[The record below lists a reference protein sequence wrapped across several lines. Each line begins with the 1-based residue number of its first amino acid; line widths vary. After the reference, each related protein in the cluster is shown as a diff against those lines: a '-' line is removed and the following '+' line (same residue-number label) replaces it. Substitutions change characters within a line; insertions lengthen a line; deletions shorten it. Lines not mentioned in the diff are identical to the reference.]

1 MSHICQIIDPSCT
14 QQLVERARDGTRV
27 FAGGG
32 VDAAEAVAE
41 GEATVELVGGE
52 GADAVLGAVV
62 EEVLA
67 GGGATGVGTEG
78 GAGDVDAEGEV
89 LDLRRQQV
97 PELLLDEPVVAE
109 DAGLLGV

>member
-1 MSHICQIIDPSCT
+1 S
-14 QQLVERARDGTRV
+14 RDGAGV

-41 GEATVELVGGE
+41 GETAEELVGGK

-67 GGGATGVGTEG
+67 GSGAAGVGTEG
-78 GAGDVDAEGEV
+78 GAGDVDSERESSQLGW
-89 LDLRRQQV
+89 QQV
-97 PELLLDEPVVAE
+97 AKLLLDEAVVAE
-109 DAGLLGV
+109 DAGLLGVAFGI